1 MSDHKV
7 ETVQEVHKITS
18 TVHPVVTHSPL
29 SHVLPTYSHVPHY
42 SQYSAYHH
50 PHVDVLL
57 DQSQQLARQSQLQ
70 ETTIHALTDQQL
82 SLQGVNA
89 DLSGQLNA
97 RCTELSAC
105 QARCAQL
112 ETANAHLTD

>member
-7 ETVQEVHKITS
+7 ETVQKVHKITS
-18 TVHPVVTHSPL
+18 TVHPVVTHSHL

-42 SQYSAYHH
+42 SQYSAYH
-50 PHVDVLL
+50 DVHLA
-57 DQSQQLARQSQLQ
+57 QSQQLARQSQLQ